1 MLTVVLYYTN
11 ENNKINDIKYT
22 YNRSYSKLF
31 NIESSLVFENIIKKL
46 NRNVEKKKII
56 RSFSFINIYTYFINT
71 LIIFYNKDHVMN
83 IINNLLTI
91 EKQDI
96 GVLTYYN
103 KKMYSNFEN
112 ISPEEIYL
120 SSTDYWESDYMYYT
134 EDENDDVLL
143 IEKMCLRRSQRLNK
157 IY

>member
-1 MLTVVLYYTN
+1 
-11 ENNKINDIKYT
+11 
-22 YNRSYSKLF
+22 
-31 NIESSLVFENIIKKL
+31 
-46 NRNVEKKKII
+46 
-56 RSFSFINIYTYFINT
+56 
-71 LIIFYNKDHVMN
+71 MN